1 MALEEVDT
9 NSLRNAITSCKNA
22 INYSSEKQ
30 ILNNISNEKNWKSA
44 SCNNLKTALTKLIET
59 RYKSLETK
67 LDSYYK
73 IVSYIEDYQK
83 LNQQNEKYEN
93 QRNEIRSKIA
103 NNRYLMTDENKD
115 EVIRNEMEMA
125 KQSNSLKNNISYNK
139 YQMKEIK
146 QKIANLI

>member
-59 RYKSLETK
+59 R
-67 LDSYYK
+67 
-73 IVSYIEDYQK
+73 
-83 LNQQNEKYEN
+83 
-93 QRNEIRSKIA
+93 
-103 NNRYLMTDENKD
+103 
-115 EVIRNEMEMA
+115 
-125 KQSNSLKNNISYNK
+125 
-139 YQMKEIK
+139 
-146 QKIANLI
+146 